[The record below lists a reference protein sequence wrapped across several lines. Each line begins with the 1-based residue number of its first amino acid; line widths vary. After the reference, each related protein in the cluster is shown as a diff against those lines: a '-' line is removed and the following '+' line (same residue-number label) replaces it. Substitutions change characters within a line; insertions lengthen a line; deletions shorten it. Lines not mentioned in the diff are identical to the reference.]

1 MYHKKQ
7 KRKGVTRSV
16 MYCPYCGGRTELRSA
31 DGIYRNNHDRTML
44 YVCKNYP
51 TCDAYV
57 RVIPGTTEPMGSL
70 ANGHLRA
77 MRTEAHRYFNQLYTK
92 GIMTRSEAYRWLSTV
107 IGLPMAKAHIG
118 DMGEYYCELVIQESK
133 KLLEAHKGKGKH
145 ASSRKRKYGYYL
157 NRHRGGH
164 GNDFDSRA
172 AACG

>member
-1 MYHKKQ
+1 MSHKNH
-7 KRKGVTRSV
+7 KRKEITRSV

-57 RVIPGTTEPMGSL
+57 RVIPGTTKPMGSL
-70 ANGHLRA
+70 ANGRLRA
-77 MRTEAHRYFNQLYTK
+77 MRTEAHRYFNQLYTR

-118 DMGEYYCELVIQESK
+118 DMGEYYCELVIQESQ
-133 KLLEAHKGKGKH
+133 KLLEAYKGKSKRISGKTRRH
-145 ASSRKRKYGYYL
+145 GYHLSRKRRGY
-157 NRHRGGH
+157 
-164 GNDFDSRA
+164 GNDIDTRA